1 MRLFWLFLLPTVGPK
16 LNLVLKFEMGI
27 FLITQTQCWHL
38 GKRFGVL
45 ALDLVYLNEILRLL
59 KRLKL
64 LSRVFL

>member
-1 MRLFWLFLLPTVGPK
+1 M
-16 LNLVLKFEMGI
+16 NLVLKFEMGI
-27 FLITQTQCWHL
+27 FLITQTQCWHS

>member
-27 FLITQTQCWHL
+27 FLITQAQCSHS